1 MATKHIKTSVRVSQR
16 LAEIARNMGG
26 GVLEVGFL
34 EDATYPDGTPV
45 AAAMWWLE
53 VGHGG
58 HFPAPPRP
66 FFKPM
71 IARESPSWPAT
82 MAHLAKVTNYNGP
95 RVLALMGEEIDGS
108 LKEALTHLDAP
119 ALSPTTLALR
129 AKFWTNPQ
137 DIRIRDVLAAQA
149 ASRQKGANLASGT
162 QAKPGVWTGHALQST
177 GYRVKGGTFRL
188 SAATRQY
195 EKVEAK

>member
-26 GVLEVGFL
+26 GTLEVGFL

-45 AAAMWWLE
+45 AAAMFWLE
-53 VGHGG
+53 FGHGG
-58 HFPAPPRP
+58 HFPSPPRP

-71 IARESPSWPAT
+71 IEKESPTWPAT
-82 MAHLAKVTNYNGP
+82 MADLAKKLDYNGP
-95 RVLALMGEEIDGS
+95 RVLALMGEEIDGA
-108 LKEALTHLDAP
+108 LKESLTHLDAP

-129 AKFWTNPQ
+129 AKFWSNPG
-137 DIRIRDVLAAQA
+137 DIRIRDVLQAQKDA
-149 ASRQKGANLASGT
+149 KSPGADLASGT

-188 SAATRQY
+188 SAATRKY
-195 EKVEAK
+195 VKAGTP